1 MLRRLTLLL
10 ALALLA
16 AACGGGG
23 GAVSMPTP
31 TATPAPGGTGT
42 VTGSAVAAAT
52 ALAQARGPVGP
63 VEPVRRASARPVYV
77 PNQLMVKFRSG
88 TPTVSTS
95 AVHDQAGASVV
106 RVLRRLDVHVVR
118 LVQGASAAAAM
129 TAYRNSP
136 LVEYV
141 EQDAYAYASATPN
154 DPLYATSQAWHYT
167 QINLPSAWDVTTGSA
182 AIIVAVLDTGIR
194 DDHPDLAGI
203 TAGTNSHNFF
213 NGADDAN
220 YRDPGCPT
228 VAVSQLSHG
237 THVAGTV
244 AALSNNS
251 AGVAGVNW
259 GGVAGTKIMAVR
271 VLGEDIPS
279 MQCGVGFLSDIAD
292 AINYAADHGAKV
304 ISMSLGGSAGSTTM
318 DTALDYARN
327 TRGVVIFAAAGNNSC
342 GPVEYPARNVN
353 VIPVAATGNTSPITP
368 ASYSACGAELTS
380 RGIAA
385 PGGAG
390 SFGVWSTSWSPSAGF
405 VYAGFQ
411 GTSMATPHAAAT
423 AALML
428 SRGIASP
435 ATIQSVLRS
444 TALCPSGFSCPNTQ
458 LGAGVINAASAVG
471 AAPTASR
478 LCAFSGFISG
488 TAITRQSD
496 MRLVAGSGD
505 FTISNAQTGVKTVF
519 VWQDFDNSTTVTPG
533 DAYGQTSGVSIFNGM
548 TTSSVSVTVQTRTV
562 GSSTLSIPGGTS
574 ACF

>member
-1 MLRRLTLLL
+1 MTRRITLLICLTLFV
-10 ALALLA
+10 
-16 AACGGGG
+16 AACGGGSG
-23 GAVSMPTP
+23 GVISMPGP

-52 ALAQARGPVGP
+52 AAQARAPIGP
-63 VEPVRRASARPVYV
+63 VEPVRRAVARPVYV
-77 PNQLMVKFRSG
+77 PNQLMVKFRAG
-88 TPTVSTS
+88 TPTVSAS
-95 AVHDQAGASVV
+95 SVHDQAGASMI
-106 RVLRRLDVHVVR
+106 RVMRHLDVHVVR
-118 LVQGASAAAAM
+118 LAPGASAAAVMA
-129 TAYRNSP
+129 AYRGSA

-154 DPLYATSQAWHYT
+154 DPLFSTSQAWHYN
-167 QINLPSAWDVTTGSA
+167 QVNLPSAWDVTTGSA

-194 DDHPDLAGI
+194 DDHPDLVGI

-244 AALSNNS
+244 AAMTNNS
-251 AGVAGVNW
+251 TGVAGVNW
-259 GGVAGTKIMAVR
+259 GGAAGTKIMAIR

-279 MQCGVGFLSDIAD
+279 VQCGVGFLSDVAD
-292 AINYAADHGAKV
+292 GITYAADHGARV
-304 ISMSLGGSAGSTTM
+304 INMSLGGTAGSTTM
-318 DTALDYARN
+318 DTAIDYARN

-342 GPVEYPARNVN
+342 GAVEYPARNAN

-368 ASYSACGAELTS
+368 ASYSACGAELTA

-390 SFGVWSTSWSPSAGF
+390 SFGVWSTSWSPSVGF
-405 VYAGFQ
+405 VYAGFT
-411 GTSMATPHAAAT
+411 GTSMATPHAAGV

-444 TALCPSGFSCPNTQ
+444 TAACPSGFTCPNTQ
-458 LGAGVINAASAVG
+458 LGAGVINAAAAVG
-471 AAPTASR
+471 VAPNAGR
-478 LCAFSGFISG
+478 LCAFAGTLSGS
-488 TAITRQSD
+488 TITRESE
-496 MRLVAGSGD
+496 MRLVSSSGA
-505 FTISNAQTGVKTVF
+505 FTITNAQSGTRSVF
-519 VWQDFDNSTTVTPG
+519 LWQDFDNNGTVTPG
-533 DAYGQTSGVSIFNGM
+533 DAYGQVNGVGIFSGM
-548 TTSSVSVTVQTRTV
+548 TTSGINVTVQTRTAA
-562 GSSTLSIPGGTS
+562 STVLTVPGGT
-574 ACF
+574 APCF